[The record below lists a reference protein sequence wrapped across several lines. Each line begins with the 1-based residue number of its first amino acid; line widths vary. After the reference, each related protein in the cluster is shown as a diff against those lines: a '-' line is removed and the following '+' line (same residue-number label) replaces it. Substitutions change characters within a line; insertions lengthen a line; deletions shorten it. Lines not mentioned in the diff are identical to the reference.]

1 VLKAFLIQSVSML
14 DYYINDVY
22 DLTVGVSRQVIVALL
37 YLFVGSLS
45 KRFFDEF
52 NSKLFEKCDS
62 HFVAFFFLL
71 IFWNFF

>member
-1 VLKAFLIQSVSML
+1 M
-14 DYYINDVY
+14 
-22 DLTVGVSRQVIVALL
+22 TVGALWQVIVALL

-62 HFVAFFFLL
+62 HFVAYFFF
-71 IFWNFF
+71 